1 MNASRA
7 TVEDVA
13 RAAGAA
19 LNIDVAII
27 LQEQWV
33 SERYANIASRTT
45 LRALHR
51 TAELTVPA
59 LVSAGTVSIGN
70 GGTIITGDAT
80 AVAAWGAAVIGRFI
94 QLHTAWY
101 EIAGAIND
109 TLELVGTY
117 TEDDVTDGS
126 YRIVQRYFTLADDTR
141 TLGDFVLSQ
150 RRLRIGKLS
159 LADLDYLAPY
169 RQHYGYGPVAVVDFG
184 SDAQGRKV
192 VELYPYPQ
200 TMQQVRYD
208 YWAHPPRLELTDSIP
223 GSVDLHALKEGVL
236 IDCMRFLAARAMQA
250 GDAAGAGFWRNESRA
265 QETRWEGFVNQALL
279 NDRGLD
285 DLETRMR
292 SSMGPVSGTDILTSF
307 DEIWSRGQRP

>member
-1 MNASRA
+1 MNASRP
-7 TVEDVA
+7 TCEDVA

-59 LVSAGTVSIGN
+59 LVSAGTVSILN
-70 GGTIITGDAT
+70 GSDIVTGDAT
-80 AVAAWGAAVIGRFI
+80 AVAAWDATLVGRFL
-94 QLHTAWY
+94 QLQTAWY
-101 EIAGAIND
+101 EIAGVVNQ

-117 TEDDVTDGS
+117 TEDDVTVGS
-126 YRIVQRYFTLADDTR
+126 YRIVQRYFPLADDAR

-150 RRLRIGKLS
+150 RRLRIGKMS
-159 LADLDYLAPY
+159 LADLDYVAPY
-169 RQHYGYGPVAVVDFG
+169 RQHFGYGPVTVVDFG

-200 TMQQVRYD
+200 TAQQVRYD
-208 YWAHPPRLELTDSIP
+208 YWAHPPRLELTDPIP
-223 GSVDLHALKEGVL
+223 GSVDLHMLKEGVL

-265 QETRWEGFVNQALL
+265 QETRWEDFVKQAIL

-285 DLETRMR
+285 DIETRMR
-292 SSMGPVSGTDILTSF
+292 SSLGPISGTDILTSF
-307 DEIWSRGQRP
+307 DEIWARGQRP